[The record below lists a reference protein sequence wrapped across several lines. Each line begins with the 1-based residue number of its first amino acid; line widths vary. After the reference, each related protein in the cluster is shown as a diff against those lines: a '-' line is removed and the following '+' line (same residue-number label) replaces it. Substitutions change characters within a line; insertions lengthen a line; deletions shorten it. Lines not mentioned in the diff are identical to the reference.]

1 MCRIFEFS
9 WSPSIRET
17 VSGENPTKP
26 ATMIN
31 CRQFLKENQL
41 MKRLFYTVV
50 AALLIPALAG
60 AQKPSA
66 RHPDLSGLWL
76 FSISLPSTALKKEV
90 NGKVEINRVDAS
102 GRRGVRSDIPGVLPS
117 APAPSYKPEFR
128 RKYLVR
134 RRGIFSFRR
143 HARYRTLLA
152 RWRKSGVPGNR
163 R

>member
-17 VSGENPTKP
+17 LSGENPTKP
-26 ATMIN
+26 TTMIN

-66 RHPDLSGLWL
+66 THPDLSGLWL

-90 NGKVEINRVDAS
+90 NGKVEINRIDAS
-102 GRRGVRSDIPGVLPS
+102 RSEERRVGKEGRSREV
-117 APAPSYKPEFR
+117 
-128 RKYLVR
+128 
-134 RRGIFSFRR
+134 
-143 HARYRTLLA
+143 
-152 RWRKSGVPGNR
+152 SGP
-163 R
+163 